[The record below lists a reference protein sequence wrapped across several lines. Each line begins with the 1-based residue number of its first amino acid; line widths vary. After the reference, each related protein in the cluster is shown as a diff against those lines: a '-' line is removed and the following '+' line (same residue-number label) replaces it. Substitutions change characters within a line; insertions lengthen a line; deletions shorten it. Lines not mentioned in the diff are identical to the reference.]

1 MEQKLHNAS
10 RLCYEIE
17 NFTENTFL
25 SKIIKF
31 RFVSTFVVNEFFRS
45 GYLTGESF
53 LTCLGLLAARFI
65 SVYKIKC
72 FLVNISK

>member
-1 MEQKLHNAS
+1 MEQKLHNVS

-53 LTCLGLLAARFI
+53 LTLGLLAARFI